1 MSRNEMREEYF
12 KWLCDFVYDKKRM
25 SRGLSYNK
33 MFSYLFD
40 TPFSYILPMDG
51 NRAEDGIDLRY
62 RYGRENGITDAAV
75 ATRLDN
81 RDCSV
86 LEMMVALAL
95 RVEDQIMTNPDI
107 GNRVGQWFW
116 DMIVSMGINMT
127 DNQFDYDRAKKIMWR
142 FLHRTYKRNGE
153 GGLFTIHDPSKDMRV
168 TDIWYQMNFYLNENF
183 GGLDG

>member
-62 RYGRENGITDAAV
+62 RYGRENGIADAAV

-127 DNQFDYDRAKKIMWR
+127 A
-142 FLHRTYKRNGE
+142 LHHSR
-153 GGLFTIHDPSKDMRV
+153 SV
-168 TDIWYQMNFYLNENF
+168 
-183 GGLDG
+183 